1 MMKIR
6 KKPVFGIMVLL
17 MLGSS
22 PISVTYSFADI
33 SKTGQEETYED
44 QPHIEKNAQNEEIK
58 GILTEKIVNG
68 KLEVHHY
75 ALPDRILIE
84 DMKRILLSDEQTSS
98 WIYVTQNAYESG
110 IVLFDGKVSKEESKF
125 WTIVSN
131 NPTKFQEKPSI
142 SELKANSNDMTELS
156 DKTFSEENFRY
167 KVIFSGNNANMIE
180 ENEYVI
186 SLMKL
191 GIDSY
196 YEENEILHFTDEDES
211 YPILIDPTNFNQNY
225 VDIIAK

>member
-6 KKPVFGIMVLL
+6 KKPVFGIMLLL
-17 MLGSS
+17 MLGAS
-22 PISVTYSFADI
+22 PISVTYSFADT
-33 SKTGQEETYED
+33 SKTGQEEGQEN
-44 QPHIEKNAQNEEIK
+44 QPQIEKNAQNEKIN

-68 KLEVHHY
+68 KLEVRHY

-98 WIYVTQNAYESG
+98 WTYVTHNAYESG

-131 NPTKFQEKPSI
+131 NPTKFQENPLI
-142 SELKANSNDMTELS
+142 SELKVNSNDMTELS
-156 DKTFSEENFRY
+156 DKTFSEENFSY

-180 ENEYVI
+180 ENGYVI

-196 YEENEILHFTDEDES
+196 YEENEILQSTDKNES
-211 YPILIDPTNFNQNY
+211 YPKSIEPTNFNQNC
-225 VDIIAK
+225 VDMIVK